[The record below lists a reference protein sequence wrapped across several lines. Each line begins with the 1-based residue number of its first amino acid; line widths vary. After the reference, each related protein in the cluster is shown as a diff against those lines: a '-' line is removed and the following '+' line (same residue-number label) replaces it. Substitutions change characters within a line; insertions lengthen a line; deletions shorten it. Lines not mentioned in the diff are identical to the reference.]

1 MAYSTLLTVAEAK
14 SGIDQLM
21 FITEN
26 LTEGDLVWYPGG
38 SLGTDIG
45 HRFKWDGTQWVS
57 DPAELPVLP

>member
-14 SGIDQLM
+14 TGIDQMM

-57 DPAELPVLP
+57 DPAELPVV

>member
-14 SGIDQLM
+14 TGIDQM
-21 FITEN
+21 MVPPDS
-26 LTEGDLVWYPGG
+26 LTEGDLAWYPGG

-57 DPAELPVLP
+57 DPAELPEV

>member
-1 MAYSTLLTVAEAK
+1 MAYSTLLTVEEAK
-14 SGIDQLM
+14 IGIDQMM
-21 FITEN
+21 FPPES

-57 DPAELPVLP
+57 DPAELPEV

>member
-14 SGIDQLM
+14 AGIDSTPIPTHM
-21 FITEN
+21 
-26 LTEGDLVWYPGG
+26 LTIGDLSWYPGG

-57 DPAELPVLP
+57 DPAELPVV

>member
-1 MAYSTLLTVAEAK
+1 MAYSTLLTVEEAK
-14 SGIDQLM
+14 TGIDQM
-21 FITEN
+21 QFPSES

-57 DPAELPVLP
+57 DPAELPEV

>member
-26 LTEGDLVWYPGG
+26 LTEGDFVWYPGG

-45 HRFKWDGTQWVS
+45 HRFRWDGTQWVS
-57 DPAELPVLP
+57 DPAELPVV

>member
-14 SGIDQLM
+14 TGIDQLM

-26 LTEGDLVWYPGG
+26 LTEGDLAWYPGG

-45 HRFKWDGTQWVS
+45 HRFRWDGTQWVS

>member
-14 SGIDQLM
+14 TGIDQQM
-21 FITEN
+21 FQPDI
-26 LTEGDLVWYPGG
+26 LKEGDLAWYPGG

-57 DPAELPVLP
+57 DPAELPVV

>member
-14 SGIDQLM
+14 TGIDQMM

-57 DPAELPVLP
+57 DTAELPVE